1 VAQEMKN
8 RALIFAAAGLLA
20 GLLLDEYWPTIVEA
34 ARRYDKLR
42 EMSGQDSLIQNLV
55 LFLSSSL
62 GNKRDGSPASTAGE
76 LYDVFRERML
86 DDLLRYAKLKSL

>member
-1 VAQEMKN
+1 MKN
-8 RALIFAAAGLLA
+8 RGLIFAAAGLLA
-20 GLLLDEYWPTIVEA
+20 GLLLDEYWTTIVEA

-42 EMSGQDSLIQNLV
+42 EMSGQDSLLQNLV

-62 GNKRDGSPASTAGE
+62 KKKPDGMPASTAGE
-76 LYDVFRERML
+76 LYDVFREHML

>member
-1 VAQEMKN
+1 MKN
-8 RALIFAAAGLLA
+8 RVFIFAAAGLLA
-20 GLLLDEYWPTIVEA
+20 GLLLDEYWTTIVEA

-42 EMSGQDSLIQNLV
+42 EMSGQDSLMQNFV

-62 GNKRDGSPASTAGE
+62 GHKRDGSPASTTSE